1 MYTSA
6 IDELLNLERGIQEL
20 FEFVPSRVAAAMP
33 AINVVEA
40 KDHYQI
46 SVELPGL
53 VKDDVKISLDKN
65 QLTISGERKPTNKTE
80 GTKLVRSE
88 SWNGK
93 FNRTIELPDT
103 VDSNNISAE
112 LTNGILTVSVPKAEE
127 TKPREI
133 SIR

>member
-53 VKDDVKISLDKN
+53 VKDDVKISLDMNPNMSVGALDLCGASIFTPSNPTMTPSSTSWKK
-65 QLTISGERKPTNKTE
+65 LPPKKFLIRKVYSCMLQP
-80 GTKLVRSE
+80 
-88 SWNGK
+88 
-93 FNRTIELPDT
+93 I
-103 VDSNNISAE
+103 
-112 LTNGILTVSVPKAEE
+112 
-127 TKPREI
+127 
-133 SIR
+133 